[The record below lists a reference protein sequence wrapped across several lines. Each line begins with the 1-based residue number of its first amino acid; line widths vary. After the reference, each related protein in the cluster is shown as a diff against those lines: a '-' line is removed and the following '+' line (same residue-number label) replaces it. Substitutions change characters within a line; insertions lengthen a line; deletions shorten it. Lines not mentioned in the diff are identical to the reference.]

1 MPKAITIQINYAFEW
16 HDVATIEFAEHL
28 DSSFCRLDYETDH
41 VFAHYNDFAETATSV
56 TLPND
61 TMPYRNNTNWFRF
74 LDDIIPAGSSRK
86 YWLRTLRLLDEDKL
100 TRNFIL
106 LSQGTIA
113 PIGNIRVKE
122 SVPATIINP
131 IPVTFSVEDV
141 CRLEVDFIEYA
152 QANGAAA
159 GGASGAGGAAPK
171 LLLRCDPDDRV
182 WIDTFQDNPSNLD
195 TRYLVK
201 FPRGSASIDHD
212 ILRAEFHFYHEL
224 NALGFDTIP
233 TDEMRLIE
241 SERGPSLWLPRFDVA
256 TIGNKQQLLGMESVY
271 SVLDIAPATMMEHG
285 EVIRALIEVFTL
297 KSDNSETTTFL
308 DVEDGIAAFVIE
320 WVRRDLLNIAF
331 GNSDNHGRNTSF
343 IKQNNR
349 VSLAPIYD
357 FAPMKAD
364 PEVIS
369 RTFIWGA
376 ELELGGQY
384 DFVKIANSLADLI
397 EPKALLDALAQTAIE
412 LIELK
417 QRLGNRGV
425 PQSILSFPS
434 MGYENLE
441 KKFKTW
447 KLL

>member
-1 MPKAITIQINYAFEW
+1 MSKAITIQINYAFEW

-41 VFAHYNDFAETATSV
+41 VFAHYNEFAETAASV
-56 TLPND
+56 ILPND
-61 TMPYRNNTNWFRF
+61 TMPYRNNKSWFRF
-74 LDDIIPAGSSRK
+74 LDDIMPAGSSRK
-86 YWLRTLRLLDEDKL
+86 YWLRTLRLLDKDKL

-122 SVPATIINP
+122 SVPANITNP
-131 IPVTFSVEDV
+131 IPVMFSVEDV

-171 LLLRCDPDDRV
+171 LLLRCDPYDRV

-201 FPRGSASIDHD
+201 FPRGSTSIDHD

-224 NALGFDTIP
+224 KALGFDTIP

-241 SERGPSLWLPRFDVA
+241 SNRGPSLWLPRFDVV
-256 TIGNKQQLLGMESVY
+256 TIDNKQQLLGMESVY

-285 EVIRALIEVFTL
+285 EVIRALIDVFTL
-297 KSDNSETTTFL
+297 KSDNSVTTTFL
-308 DVEDGIAAFVIE
+308 DAEDGIAAFVIE

-343 IKQNNR
+343 IKQDNH

-364 PEVIS
+364 PEVVS
-369 RTFIWGA
+369 RTFIWG
-376 ELELGGQY
+376 EGLELGGQY
-384 DFVKIANSLADLI
+384 DFVKIANSLADFI
-397 EPKALLDALAQTAIE
+397 EPKRLLDALAKTAIE
-412 LIELK
+412 LVELK
-417 QRLGNRGV
+417 QKLEKRGV
-425 PQSILSFPS
+425 PLSILTFPS
-434 MGYENLE
+434 MGYEHLA